1 MRAIF
6 LDRDG
11 VINEDR
17 GYVHKIEDFI
27 FLSGVFEA
35 LRAFLDMGYKLFI
48 VTNQSGIGRGYYSED
63 DFKKLTD
70 WMLDELA
77 KKKIAI
83 EEVFYCPHHPDEG
96 CGCRKPEPGMIWEAA
111 KKYGIDL
118 KNSWMIGDKPS
129 DIEAAKRAGVGSQIL
144 IGKDAKSLFDT
155 IAIIKEAR

>member
-11 VINEDR
+11 VINDDR
-17 GYVHKIEDFI
+17 GYVHRVEDFV
-27 FLSGVFEA
+27 FLDGVFEA

-48 VTNQSGIGRGYYSED
+48 VTNQSGIGRGYYSEE
-63 DFKKLTD
+63 DFKKLTS
-70 WMLDELA
+70 WMLDQLA
-77 KKKIAI
+77 KKNIEV
-83 EEVFYCPHHPDEG
+83 EEVFFCPHHPDEE
-96 CGCRKPEPGMIWEAA
+96 CGCRKPEPGMILEAA
-111 KKYGIDL
+111 RKYGIDL